1 MIDDLLLRSAL
12 AGFGVSLIAAPLGCF
27 IIWQRM
33 SYYGSTIAHSGL
45 LGVALG
51 FLLAINTNIAILTV
65 GLLLSFFLVLLQRQ
79 KLLPIDSLLGIL
91 AHAFLAAG
99 LIAATLLQDQRLD
112 LISYLFGDILAI
124 SSQDIIL
131 IYALSTLSL
140 ILLIWRWDA
149 LLMLSIHE
157 ELAQAEG
164 IQTAQTRFL
173 FMFLISMTVAL
184 AMKIVG
190 ILLITAMMIIP
201 AATARPFANSP
212 EQMAILA
219 VFISAFAMI
228 GGLVAS
234 FYFDSP
240 AGPTIVM
247 VMTSGFLLS
256 LFKYKQAA

>member
-1 MIDDLLLRSAL
+1 MIDDLLIRSAL

-51 FLLAINTNIAILTV
+51 FLLAINLNIAIIVV
-65 GLLLSFFLVLLQRQ
+65 GLALSVFLMLLQKQ
-79 KLLPIDSLLGIL
+79 KLLPADSLLGIL

-99 LIAATLLQDQRLD
+99 LIAASFIPDQRLD
-112 LISYLFGDILAI
+112 LMSYLFGDILAI
-124 SSQDIIL
+124 TTQDILWIFITAIISLSIL
-131 IYALSTLSL
+131 I
-140 ILLIWRWDA
+140 WHWDKI
-149 LLMLSIHE
+149 LMLSIHE

-164 IQTAQTRFL
+164 INTEKTRFI
-173 FMFLISMTVAL
+173 FMVLISMTVAL
-184 AMKIVG
+184 AMKVVG

-201 AATARPFANSP
+201 AATARPFCNSP
-212 EQMAILA
+212 EKMAFLSFFVACMAITL
-219 VFISAFAMI
+219 
-228 GGLVAS
+228 GLSAS

-247 VMTSGFLLS
+247 TMTMLFLLS
-256 LFKYKQAA
+256 LFKYRQL